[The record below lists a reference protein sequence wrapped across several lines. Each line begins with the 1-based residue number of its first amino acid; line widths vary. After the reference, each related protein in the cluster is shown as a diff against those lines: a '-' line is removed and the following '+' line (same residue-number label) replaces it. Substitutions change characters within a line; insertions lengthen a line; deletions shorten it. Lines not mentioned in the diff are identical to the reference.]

1 LAIVASFAI
10 SGLLMTPLP
19 PEIVGILAI
28 ATLAFALALDFVK
41 IAVFS
46 RLRID

>member
-1 LAIVASFAI
+1 MGGV
-10 SGLLMTPLP
+10 LMTPLP
-19 PEIVGILAI
+19 PAIVGILLI
-28 ATLAFALALDFVK
+28 ATLAFGLALDFVK